1 MNYSFQSKFSTHWKK
16 RSTFLHCFTTM
27 HAMPCI
33 WIVSG
38 RWTRYAQD
46 TAGDFT
52 STGHFRS
59 GVRHNSAG
67 EAMKKMNIFI
77 HQWEN
82 YTQNDTCS
90 LGLKPAVTLGYNT
103 VCAWTSNCYR
113 ARINNTYSSV
123 VANVNNKSTVLF
135 HDVHQHQNYCQH
147 IINQSYDTKHQLWD
161 HVQRWEQ
168 VQHNY
173 QHKYEEV

>member
-1 MNYSFQSKFSTHWKK
+1 MGK
-16 RSTFLHCFTTM
+16 L
-27 HAMPCI
+27 
-33 WIVSG
+33 
-38 RWTRYAQD
+38 
-46 TAGDFT
+46 
-52 STGHFRS
+52 
-59 GVRHNSAG
+59 
-67 EAMKKMNIFI
+67 
-77 HQWEN
+77 
-82 YTQNDTCS
+82 YTEWHS

-173 QHKYEEV
+173 QHKYEEVQLQAERKATPKSCKVPPQVVVQVWGILEGLESA